1 MTYLMSDDLFA
12 DSSDLHFGL
21 RTFVLGD
28 GEVQTYV
35 DDGQQEEGKEG
46 RDQQQRLVE
55 HGESKGGKAVN
66 QYLDFLEYFSVQL
79 IIAFEVIPTNLC
91 PY

>member
-46 RDQQQRLVE
+46 RLTTIATRKFVTSYRKVVAARSTIAPRKFC
-55 HGESKGGKAVN
+55 ESRAEREK
-66 QYLDFLEYFSVQL
+66 FLW
-79 IIAFEVIPTNLC
+79 
-91 PY
+91 

>member
-55 HGESKGGKAVN
+55 HGESTGGIAVN
-66 QYLDFLEYFSVQL
+66 QYLDFSGIFFCSVNHCIL
-79 IIAFEVIPTNLC
+79 RNPD
-91 PY
+91 